1 MTGPHA
7 AVAAVRGAVRTALAD
22 LVPGTRVLVAV
33 SGGADSMALA
43 SATAFVAGRVGLQH
57 SAVIVDHQL
66 QAESTVIARQVA
78 ARLDPLRFDP
88 VVVRT
93 VVVGAHGGPEG
104 AARTARYEAIEATA
118 DEVEAEVVLLGHT
131 LDDQAESVL
140 LGLSRGSGARS
151 ISGMSASRG
160 RFLRPMLAIRRDT
173 TRVACDVESLTY
185 WDDPHNDDESFTR
198 VRVRQRVMPVIE
210 SELGPGIA
218 ESLARTAALVHD
230 DDDALQAWADEV
242 RTKAELVGTDGLA
255 LDIDVLVSAP
265 PAVRRR
271 VIRTAALER
280 GVPGGDL
287 RASHVSDVDALVG
300 AWKGQGEVHLPGG
313 IRAWR
318 SCGRLLIARPSQ

>member
-22 LVPGTRVLVAV
+22 LAPGTRVLVAV

-43 SATAFVAGRVGLQH
+43 SATAFVAGRFGLQH

-66 QAESTVIARQVA
+66 QVESTVIASQVA
-78 ARLDPLRFDP
+78 ARLDPLGFDP
-88 VVVRT
+88 VVVQT
-93 VVVGAHGGPEG
+93 VVVGANGGPEG

-160 RFLRPMLAIRRDT
+160 RYRRPMLAIRRDT
-173 TRVACDVESLTY
+173 TRVACDVESLTF

-198 VRVRQRVMPVIE
+198 VRVRHRVMPVIE

-218 ESLARTAALVHD
+218 EALARTAALVHD

-255 LDIDVLVSAP
+255 LDIDVLVTVPA
-265 PAVRRR
+265 AVRRR